1 MGAQQLYNYLT
12 NQGVKLS
19 LGFVKSVLKSHGLI
33 SRTVKTYKRR
43 NKSHRSFKNKLDR
56 CFEVSEDKKNSR
68 ESFVILRIRSFI
80 TGQRF
85 IYALL
90 LS

>member
-56 CFEVSEDKKNSR
+56 CF
-68 ESFVILRIRSFI
+68 
-80 TGQRF
+80 
-85 IYALL
+85 
-90 LS
+90 

>member
-56 CFEVSEDKKNSR
+56 CFEVSEDKKKQP
-68 ESFVILRIRSFI
+68 RIVCNI
-80 TGQRF
+80 KE
-85 IYALL
+85 
-90 LS
+90 